1 MRRLLL
7 TALLATIAP
16 LTASAQQTT
25 PKKADPAHDAMHAS
39 HHTMTPAHDSIMT
52 VVKQLFDGMRSRDT
66 ALIRSTFAPGTL
78 LGGVPRVGRPVE
90 FTTVDAFIGG
100 IASAPAGML
109 LNETIYDPEIRI
121 DGGLATV
128 WTFYT
133 FHAGERL
140 SHCGMDAFQLVRTSQ
155 GWKITALADTR
166 QTTGCETAGKKKA

>member
-7 TALLATIAP
+7 AALVAVMAPIA
-16 LTASAQQTT
+16 ASAQQTAA
-25 PKKADPAHDAMHAS
+25 KADPAHDAMHAA

-66 ALIRSTFAPGTL
+66 ALMRSTFAPGTL
-78 LGGVPRVGRPVE
+78 LGGVPRAGQPVR
-90 FTTVDAFIGG
+90 FTPIDAFIGG
-100 IASAPAGML
+100 IASAPAGTL
-109 LNETIYDPEIRI
+109 LNETLYDPEIRI

-133 FHAGERL
+133 FHVGERL
-140 SHCGMDAFQLVRTSQ
+140 SHCGVDAFQLVRTSE

-166 QTTGCETAGKKKA
+166 QTTGCEVTGKKKA